1 MKLTKSTLKQIIK
14 EEIQRLNEAPI
25 KTLMIDKS
33 KTKMID
39 KLLDDAGFIDP
50 TEYMLLNGVLK
61 IYKQD
66 ILNTKQ
72 LMKKLDQ
79 YILVK

>member
-66 ILNTKQ
+66 ILNNKQ
-72 LMKKLDQ
+72 LMKHLDK